1 MNAKDPA
8 MVSRIVSSIPERTA
22 RNLSGTVF
30 SVEGARA
37 CSDPARLVNV
47 ARLLQWLSP
56 LSPLTGDDQRNL
68 GLHANLAVRT
78 GQLPEENGADDG
90 DEPGDDPAVEQEV
103 QF

>member
-1 MNAKDPA
+1 MSAATDPA

-22 RNLSGTVF
+22 RSLSGTIF

-68 GLHANLAVRT
+68 GLHTSLARP
-78 GQLPEENGADDG
+78 GQLPEEGAAEEG
-90 DEPGDDPAVEQEV
+90 DEPGDDPTADERLR
-103 QF
+103 F